1 MELELGM
8 GPTLVIL
15 SAKAGFRAGLGLHTE
30 NSAERMRKV

>member
-15 SAKAGFRAGLGLHTE
+15 AKAGFRAGLGLHRE